1 MRSGVRSPL
10 SPPSRL
16 DENQGGFFHTFC
28 GQEGLRPTKDRKAPD
43 GVARPALSLRIFN
56 EILSFDTVFKN
67 RQTLSLGKAPLK
79 VSPIC
84 AESADAVSYRLRRAV
99 KSWLCLLST
108 EARHEIRA
116 LRALA
121 ARSLYAR
128 LIKPDAPRAMDALNV
143 LFRLPYHF
151 ARRKRLRSVVKLL

>member
-56 EILSFDTVFKN
+56 EIPPFDTVFQEQADTFSWKD
-67 RQTLSLGKAPLK
+67 A
-79 VSPIC
+79 
-84 AESADAVSYRLRRAV
+84 AESVAHLRRERRFRLIQAPTRC
-99 KSWLCLLST
+99 KSRLCLLFT
-108 EARHEIRA
+108 EEPGMKSV
-116 LRALA
+116 
-121 ARSLYAR
+121 RS
-128 LIKPDAPRAMDALNV
+128 APW
-143 LFRLPYHF
+143 
-151 ARRKRLRSVVKLL
+151 RRTACTPVS